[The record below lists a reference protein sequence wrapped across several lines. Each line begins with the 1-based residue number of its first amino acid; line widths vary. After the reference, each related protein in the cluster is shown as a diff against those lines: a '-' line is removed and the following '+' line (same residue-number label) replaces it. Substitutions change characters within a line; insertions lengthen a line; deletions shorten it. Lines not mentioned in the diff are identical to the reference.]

1 MIKNQSFD
9 LVLKKARLAIYA
21 KGIAYGLLKMGSL
34 IFGLVGL
41 FIMMDHLL
49 QLPAAIRLPLS
60 ILSCFAIG
68 MGAYKWLWKS
78 MMNWPDLLRTA
89 RTLERAMGVEREAY
103 SNAFQLDQHAY
114 DGVSGQLAGV
124 AIQHGFGSLR
134 SVSTGMIFNL
144 KQMRGWIAGFALLIL
159 PVVFYIFFAPGIIP
173 NALYRFALPLADV
186 APKGDVSLIL
196 LPKSDVTVFK
206 DDDIEILVVVKPNG
220 TDPSQ
225 SMMDAAPMLV
235 TMSGEDGVP
244 ADWSLK
250 GESLRPLNQKT
261 ILERFSQRT
270 GHPAAVQDLL
280 AHGTDIEKSCIE
292 DGWRMFSILRNKV
305 QRPFDYRVFHR
316 EGKTYSPSRSVRLF
330 SLPEIVGSRVTIT
343 PPRYAGNETI
353 HSMGPP
359 QPISCLPGSAI
370 SVHMRLSRP
379 VPGLI
384 WVSGKTQIP
393 FQLKGDEYVVEA
405 VVDDTLNYRILVQEK
420 GFNRPAVLATGSVL
434 LKEDRTPEIF
444 FDLESQALSV
454 MPGEKI
460 EIPLRL
466 QDDLGIKAVTLTYRN
481 AQDERSEA
489 KVIQAWD
496 GGEAPGIHTFPAHL
510 TANLHIDTKDFILGE
525 DYIIEATCRDYNPI
539 GQEGRAAPLLINV
552 VNVMEEKLDD
562 QGQVQ
567 IGDLYE
573 ALDAAIKFQTDA
585 LKKTEQVGKYT
596 DELVGFPE
604 PGQPVRY
611 DLYSYVSGIVELQK
625 QVLSSV
631 EQGIKINPSDKAAVV
646 EQLVQLRDGKI
657 SESLT
662 KAKSGNSAEWWGPS
676 SAKTT
681 EVKAKGKFEDNFSFP
696 PQKGRYL
703 RIVWNQGGRKQL
715 TMTPKFADPVDALEP
730 KVLLGG
736 AGISKQAGA
745 IVINKV
751 SPRGTNEGSVD
762 MLFDFGRVVTITGL
776 SAKDGYGIGNGFQ
789 IGMFDENQ
797 ARTRLPAVIEELRKT
812 QTAALNGLFALRA
825 KEAGN
830 QQAIKAASISNDEK
844 KMLGIA
850 VATEEVLTQKLE
862 ELKGMTLEIKDGHAD
877 VSKKAKSILDKPA
890 MDLTDGELAAL
901 GGLTEESRALGLKGW
916 KIVQDLSSLGQ
927 MDFSDPFLAQSVREI
942 QERARK
948 AAEALDA
955 EANAL
960 DPDQN
965 GKDGEKA
972 DRKKMWERVFDL
984 DNNTKE
990 RVEDLM
996 AKYDEATAG
1005 GGGPMSKSSQTE
1017 TKEQLEDEMNQANLM
1032 ELPQELRD
1040 VVAALEYEQK
1050 ALTQEEKATANTG
1063 TELSDQQ
1070 LNPDGA
1076 APFQGTESSTAA
1088 DGITSGQ
1095 EPNSDTESEGRSGFG
1110 RTGMAN
1116 GQGAESEAAAIPDN
1130 KRMTAERDTGGTL
1143 QQGSVKDHDTE
1154 AQANATGLGNQT
1166 DATSEFGLAGGTKPP
1181 AASLKNMKD
1190 TYEKQKNIRESAE
1203 NLVLV
1208 LENYN
1213 MPSDDLT
1220 KAIENM
1226 RVVEK
1231 ALQEGSAGDLDQLLI
1246 NAREAMASAQGRL
1259 DSAIVQHQQ
1268 NGGFEKNQVQGSD
1281 AAGRAMSPT
1290 HRKMLGEYFKS
1301 IAEDAD
1307 E

>member
-9 LVLKKARLAIYA
+9 VVLKKARLAIYA
-21 KGIAYGLLKMGSL
+21 KGIAYGLLKLGAL
-34 IFGLVGL
+34 VFGLVGF
-41 FIMMDHLL
+41 FIMMDDLL

-68 MGAYKWLWKS
+68 MGAYKWLWK
-78 MMNWPDLLRTA
+78 NLIHWPDLLRTA
-89 RTLERAMGVEREAY
+89 RMLEQATGVEREAY
-103 SNAFQLDQHAY
+103 SNAFQLDQLAY
-114 DGVSGQLAGV
+114 DGVTGQLAGV
-124 AIQHGFGSLR
+124 AIERGFGSLR
-134 SVSTGMIFNL
+134 SVSTGKIFNL
-144 KQMRGWIAGFALLIL
+144 KQMRGWIVGFAVLIL
-159 PVVFYIFFAPGIIP
+159 PVVFYTCFAPDIIP

-186 APKGDVSLIL
+186 APKGDVSLVL

-220 TDPSQ
+220 KAPSQ

-235 TMSGEDGVP
+235 TMSGEDRVP

-250 GESLRPLNQKT
+250 GEQLRPLNQKT

-270 GHPAAVQDLL
+270 GHPAEPQYLL

-305 QRPFDYRVFHR
+305 QRPFGYRVFHR
-316 EGKTYSPSRSVRLF
+316 EGKTYSTSRAVRLF
-330 SLPEIVGSRVTIT
+330 SLPEIAGSRVTIT
-343 PPRYAGNETI
+343 PPGYAGNETI
-353 HSMGPP
+353 QSMGPP
-359 QPISCLPGSAI
+359 QPISCLPGSNI
-370 SVHMRLSRP
+370 SVHMRLNRP
-379 VPGLI
+379 VPRLI
-384 WVSGKTQIP
+384 WASGKTQIP

-405 VVDDTLNYRILVQEK
+405 VVDGTTNYRILVQDE
-420 GFNRPAVLATGSVL
+420 GFNRPAVLAAGSVL

-444 FDLESQALSV
+444 FDLDSQSLSV

-460 EIPLRL
+460 EIPLRI
-466 QDDLGIKAVTLTYRN
+466 QDDLGVKEVTLTYRN
-481 AQDERSEA
+481 AQDERAEA
-489 KVIQAWD
+489 KVIQTWA
-496 GGEAPGIHTFPAHL
+496 GGKAPGIHTFPAHL
-510 TANLHIDTKDFILGE
+510 TASLDVDTKDFILGE
-525 DYIIEATCRDYNPI
+525 DYILEATCRDYNPA
-539 GQEGRAAPLLINV
+539 GQEGRASPLLISV
-552 VNVMEEKLDD
+552 VNVLEKKLDD

-567 IGDLYE
+567 VGDLYE
-573 ALDAAIKFQTDA
+573 ALDAAIKSQTDA

-596 DELVGFPE
+596 DDLVGFPE

-611 DLYSYVSGIVELQK
+611 DLHTYVTAIVELQK
-625 QVLSSV
+625 QVLSYV

-657 SESLT
+657 SESLK

-681 EVKAKGKFEDNFSFP
+681 EVQAKGKFEDNFSFP

-715 TMTPKFADPVDALEP
+715 TMTPKFADPVDSLEP
-730 KVLLGG
+730 KVLMGG
-736 AGISKQAGA
+736 AAISKADGV
-745 IVINKV
+745 IVIKKT
-751 SPRGTNEGSVD
+751 SPRGSDEGAVD
-762 MLFDFGRVVTITGL
+762 MLFDFGKPVTLIGL
-776 SAKDGYGIGNGFQ
+776 HAKDGYGIAKHCE

-797 ARTRLPAVIEELRKT
+797 VRTRLPAVIEELRKT

-830 QQAIKAASISNDEK
+830 QQAMKAASIAEENK
-844 KMLGIA
+844 LLGIA
-850 VATEEVLTQKLE
+850 VSTEEVLEKKLE
-862 ELKGMTLEIKDGHAD
+862 ELKGMVTEIEDGHED

-890 MDLTDGELAAL
+890 LDLTDGEQAELA
-901 GGLTEESRALGLKGW
+901 GLTQESRALGLKGW
-916 KIVQDLSSLGQ
+916 MMVQDLSSLGQ

-942 QERARK
+942 EERARSV
-948 AAEALDA
+948 AEALDA

-960 DPDQN
+960 DPEQN
-965 GKDGEKA
+965 GKDGEKE

-984 DNNTKE
+984 DNGTKE
-990 RVEDLM
+990 RLEDLM
-996 AKYDEATAG
+996 AEYKEATVG
-1005 GGGPMSKSSQTE
+1005 GGGPMSKSSGTE
-1017 TKEQLEDEMNQANLM
+1017 TKEQLEDEMNQATLM

-1050 ALTQEEKATANTG
+1050 ALTQEEKATASTG

-1143 QQGSVKDHDTE
+1143 QQGNVKDHDKE

-1166 DATSEFGLAGGTKPP
+1166 DATSEFGLSGTKPP
-1181 AASLKNMKD
+1181 TASLNMKD

-1220 KAIENM
+1220 KAIEKM

-1231 ALQEGSAGDLDQLLI
+1231 AIQEGSAGDLDQLLI
-1246 NAREAMASAQGRL
+1246 DAKEAMASAQSRL
-1259 DSAIVQHQQ
+1259 DPAIVQHQQ
-1268 NGGFEKNQVQGSD
+1268 SGGFEKNQIQVND
-1281 AAGRAMSPT
+1281 AASRAMSPT

-1301 IAEDAD
+1301 IAEDTN